1 MPIELQCRQ
10 CQAYYVPSK
19 TDILSGAYRYCPN
32 CRKPPAPSGGPITE
46 PIAA

>member
-19 TDILSGAYRYCPN
+19 TDILS
-32 CRKPPAPSGGPITE
+32 E
-46 PIAA
+46 PVAAKV